1 MLRFFRMLQRAFWRG
16 FEHGCFNVAKAA
28 AYSCILTFF
37 PALLVLAS
45 VVDLTG
51 QGTAFSTEVMHTLG
65 VVLPPGAAA
74 AARDYFERKPVHE
87 IRLLLSASIIM
98 LLAASGVMISWMQ
111 GFRAAYHLH
120 NPWGFW
126 KERGIALALVVLAL
140 VPMTGSTLLVGFG
153 HQVEHWMLSNV
164 ITELADYVYVLWA
177 MSRWSVA
184 LLTSIIVTAGI
195 YYFGV
200 PRVQR
205 WYEVLPGAVVATG
218 MWSVATFVFG
228 WYVKNY
234 ATYNVL
240 YGSLGAAIALLV
252 YMYIISVIMIVGA
265 EFNAMVA
272 SSGMPFTT
280 GFFHVDQFERELQ
293 VR

>member
-37 PALLVLAS
+37 PALMVLAAI
-45 VVDLTG
+45 VDMTG
-51 QGTAFSTEVMHTLG
+51 KGSAFATEVMHTLG
-65 VVLPPGAAA
+65 VVLPPGAAG
-74 AARDYFERKPVHE
+74 AARQYFERKPVHE
-87 IRLLLSASIIM
+87 VRLLISAVNIM

-111 GFRAAYHLH
+111 GFRGAYHLH

-126 KERGIALALVVLAL
+126 KERGIALGLVLL
-140 VPMTGSTLLVGFG
+140 SIVPMTGSALLVGFG
-153 HQVEHWMLSNV
+153 HQVEHWMMSNT
-164 ITELADYVYVLWA
+164 IAEWHPLVYIIWTL
-177 MSRWSVA
+177 SRWSVA
-184 LLTSIIVTAGI
+184 LLTSVMVIASI

-205 WYEVLPGAVVATG
+205 WYEVLPGALVATG
-218 MWSVATFVFG
+218 MWAVATSVFG

-240 YGSLGAAIALLV
+240 YGSLGAGIALLV
-252 YMYIISVIMIVGA
+252 WMYITSVIVVVGA
-265 EFNAMVA
+265 EFNAMVL
-272 SSGMPFTT
+272 SSGQPFAT
-280 GFFHVDQFERELQ
+280 GFFNVDEFERELQ